1 MTTWRA
7 GGLFYH
13 LIVIYGSGEELGMRS
28 MSTRFHSFW
37 YCATCN
43 TVTSSVTNN
52 QGVTAGLPR
61 CSDVLLRTIP
71 NLTSW
76 GWIARRRRP
85 QRTDHTNAIDEFTA
99 DSRGFVK
106 SSQGINSNIRRIR
119 EWVRNGFATGSQM
132 SRSRRIR
139 ENVLV
144 HSVHNGFARIRKRVH
159 NGFARVCIWVHGR
172 FARIVKTIRRCYTV
186 HRACT

>member
-1 MTTWRA
+1 MIFDIT
-7 GGLFYH
+7 LD
-13 LIVIYGSGEELGMRS
+13 L
-28 MSTRFHSFW
+28 
-37 YCATCN
+37 
-43 TVTSSVTNN
+43 
-52 QGVTAGLPR
+52 
-61 CSDVLLRTIP
+61 LLRLKRGRCFAGPWWNPTPAEGATGYNMRCTCDTHYPCTRSLCHIGSIRQSRAAHAASARSRCDE
-71 NLTSW
+71 LT
-76 GWIARRRRP
+76 
-85 QRTDHTNAIDEFTA
+85 RTNTTNAIGEFTA

-132 SRSRRIR
+132 SSRRIR
-139 ENVLV
+139 ENV

-159 NGFARVCIWVHGR
+159 NGFARVCIWVHDR